1 MSDHTPSAGFGGPG
15 SATVGLRWLATALAV
30 VLLVPFWW
38 LLPGLWLGWRLGG
51 AAGRQG
57 GDRWLAALPTA
68 LALPC
73 LVLPLARLAHLPW
86 KELWLALAAITLGA
100 VVLRTARAA
109 RAGSWTLAPWP
120 GLVLIAAALAV
131 VYAWP
136 MRGLAAPPGI
146 DMSMHLTF
154 ARLLWQQAAVPLTQ
168 APIFPGVPLGAYPLG
183 FHALTALT
191 ALVTGNVLAAG
202 LLVTAL
208 THAFVPVALYLCCR
222 RRDDGPD
229 RATAAA
235 ALLIAWIARNP
246 QAYVSWGGNPC
257 VLGTMLA
264 LVAARRLLV
273 PAHGARGVPAI
284 EAGLLAAAVALV
296 HPTPAAMLAYVVA
309 IGLPVLAW
317 LGVVRLDRA
326 RFRHLALAGLVA
338 VAILLPQ
345 LPAIR
350 GTRMTPPEVA
360 WVHENHRL
368 PPQAP
373 EPGLSGAVRFLNGQ
387 YGDTMVILFAVLVL
401 ANLVR
406 RRPAWREP
414 AVHAAAVLTV
424 FALASLAARWWLPPA
439 LALYP
444 ERMML
449 FALPVFVLALR
460 DAGAGWRFGRRG
472 APAIA
477 ATVLVVALAVLAG
490 AKHHDFYARKVRD
503 DVFVTAGDARAFAW
517 LARHAAPGT
526 VVDNNYGDAGVFIPA
541 ATGLSVTR
549 PQTNP
554 IWFDEMAAF
563 QAQGRPQLRFLG
575 ARRIAS
581 DDSTASLIVPSDVV
595 HREQDGGR
603 TTTIAR
609 VASSPSGTTP

>member
-1 MSDHTPSAGFGGPG
+1 MSSRTFFLQWP
-15 SATVGLRWLATALAV
+15 ATALAV

-51 AAGRQG
+51 AVGRHG

-73 LVLPLARLAHLPW
+73 LVLPLARLANLPW
-86 KELWLALAAITLGA
+86 KEIWLALAAVTLA
-100 VVLRTARAA
+100 AALRHVRRAA
-109 RAGSWTLAPWP
+109 RSGGRLLAPWP
-120 GLVLIAAALAV
+120 GMVLAAAALAV
-131 VYAWP
+131 IYAWP

-154 ARLLWQQAAVPLTQ
+154 ARLLWQQTAVPVTQ

-191 ALVTGNVLAAG
+191 ALVTGNVLTAG

-229 RATAAA
+229 WPTAAA

-273 PAHGARGVPAI
+273 PETGPRGVPAI

-296 HPTPAAMLAYVVA
+296 HPTPAAMLAYVAA

-317 LGVVRLDRA
+317 LGVARLDRA
-326 RFRHLALAGLVA
+326 RMRHLALAGLVA

-350 GTRMTPPEVA
+350 STHMAPHEVA
-360 WVHENHRL
+360 WVRENHRL

-373 EPGLSGAVRFLNGQ
+373 QPGLSGAVRFLNGQ

-401 ANLVR
+401 ANVARGRAGRDRDR
-406 RRPAWREP
+406 RLP
-414 AVHAAAVLTV
+414 VIHVAAVLAV

-460 DAGAGWRFGRRG
+460 DAGAGWRPGRRG
-472 APAIA
+472 GKAIA
-477 ATVLVVALAVLAG
+477 ATVVVLALAILAG
-490 AKHHDFYARKVRD
+490 AKHRDFYARKVQD

-517 LARHAAPGT
+517 LTRHAAPGT

-541 ATGLSVTR
+541 ATGLAVTR

-563 QAQGRPQLRFLG
+563 QAQGRAQLRFLG

-581 DDSTASLIVPSDVV
+581 DDSTASLIAPADVV
-595 HREQDGGR
+595 HTERENGR

-609 VASSPSGTTP
+609 VAP